1 MKARKLI
8 SSGVLYDAR
17 MFCTRGSFLWE
28 ETGAHGE
35 NPRVRVGDQPY
46 PLIYN
51 HCRSRGS
58 NSGRIGEKPVRYNC
72 ATRTPDYHQQLWW
85 TFIIISVYIGT

>member
-1 MKARKLI
+1 MKAQKLI
-8 SSGVLYDAR
+8 SNGALYDAR

-28 ETGAHGE
+28 ETGAPGE

-58 NSGRIGEKPVRYNC
+58 NSGRIGKKPVRYHC
-72 ATRTPDYHQQLWW
+72 ATRTPKYQ
-85 TFIIISVYIGT
+85 VAV